1 MVALLL
7 GVTLLGACSTKKK
20 QEMNQKESELPSSIY
35 VGMPVETGD
44 NNTSGQVVPNRIG
57 AGRPI
62 AAAQAPIV
70 IYKTRGDYRE
80 LVPIQLSADGSTVV
94 SYPSRY
100 DLGKPGAF
108 LTPLLLDGGYL
119 VDRRGVG
126 LHTAFLKLSY
136 EEYYALPN
144 DPSMVELLGWV
155 LDKEPLTFL
164 AVCDRSYFTTKS
176 KEEFER
182 YIAEGMPGANVLITT
197 K

>member
-1 MVALLL
+1 M
-7 GVTLLGACSTKKK
+7 
-20 QEMNQKESELPSSIY
+20 
-35 VGMPVETGD
+35 
-44 NNTSGQVVPNRIG
+44 
-57 AGRPI
+57 
-62 AAAQAPIV
+62 
-70 IYKTRGDYRE
+70 
-80 LVPIQLSADGSTVV
+80 
-94 SYPSRY
+94 
-100 DLGKPGAF
+100 
-108 LTPLLLDGGYL
+108 DGGYL

-144 DPSMVELLGWV
+144 DPSIAELLGWV